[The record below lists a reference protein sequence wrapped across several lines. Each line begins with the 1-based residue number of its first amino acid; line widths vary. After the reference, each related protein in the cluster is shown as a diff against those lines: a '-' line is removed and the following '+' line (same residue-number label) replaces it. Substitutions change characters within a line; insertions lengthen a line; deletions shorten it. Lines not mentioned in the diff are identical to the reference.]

1 MTVTLSRPSRKITL
15 ASVRHVY
22 RCKEHPD
29 WRIERSHI
37 TVGESSSDPI
47 KDVWQ
52 VWWWHSYYFNNPAES
67 VFECISTHRT
77 KAAAI
82 RAMTKAIRKATR

>member
-1 MTVTLSRPSRKITL
+1 MSVTLSKPRKTITL
-15 ASVRHVY
+15 VSVRHVY

-37 TVGESSSDPI
+37 TVGEASSDAY

-52 VWWWHSYYFNNPAES
+52 VWNSCTKFLWQLFSE
-67 VFECISTHRT
+67 HRT

-82 RAMTKAIRKATR
+82 KAMTKAIRRAGR

>member
-1 MTVTLSRPSRKITL
+1 MTIHLSKPSRKITL
-15 ASVRHVY
+15 VSVRHVY

-47 KDVWQ
+47 RDVWQ
-52 VWWWHSYYFNNPAES
+52 VWCYRGS
-67 VFECISTHRT
+67 VWIGCRTWQCCSEHRT

-82 RAMTKAIRKATR
+82 KAMTKAIRKATR